1 MDLSNLSRTLPL
13 LKPLHK
19 EDERRRNI
27 SPSGTG
33 ATAASVTS
41 SQSTSSTS
49 STSSTADYADLTT
62 HFKDAAKAIA
72 SLYNTALGVQNLTNT
87 IDETP
92 QKLTLKTDF
101 AQAARSVAVL
111 YKYAQM
117 SHPASF
123 DQGYLNCIDDL
134 LQIITNDEDVENWAL
149 TRRAEIT
156 KLQKTSNKDNERE
169 RERERE
175 KERDRDRDRER
186 EREREREKDIESDSV
201 LNFSQKSI
209 VNNSLD
215 SLQSKT
221 EFDDGKLPSD
231 FAFQFV
237 LDLRPPTAFRPS
249 IPPLSV
255 LHNSSQRNL
264 AISKKNRFHQ
274 QILRKVHSSEDS
286 SESESDD
293 LKRVKIFKDNTSPSR
308 KKKRRNNATSNI
320 NNNIN
325 DNDNESVN
333 DSTI

>member
-19 EDERRRNI
+19 EDERRRNT
-27 SPSGTG
+27 SLSGTG
-33 ATAASVTS
+33 AAAASVTS

-49 STSSTADYADLTT
+49 STSSTADYTDLTT

-87 IDETP
+87 NDETP

-169 RERERE
+169 RKEKGER
-175 KERDRDRDRER
+175 ERDRDRDR

-201 LNFSQKSI
+201 LNFSQKS
-209 VNNSLD
+209 VVKNSLD

-221 EFDDGKLPSD
+221 AFDDGKLPSD
-231 FAFQFV
+231 FAFQFA

-255 LHNSSQRNL
+255 LHNPSQRNL

-274 QILRKVHSSEDS
+274 QILKKVHSSEDS

-308 KKKRRNNATSNI
+308 KKKRKNNATSNI

-325 DNDNESVN
+325 DNDNESGN

>member
-33 ATAASVTS
+33 AAAASVTS

-49 STSSTADYADLTT
+49 STSSTTDYTDLTT

-72 SLYNTALGVQNLTNT
+72 SLYNTALGVQNPTNT
-87 IDETP
+87 TDETP

-175 KERDRDRDRER
+175 
-186 EREREREKDIESDSV
+186 REKNLESDSI
-201 LNFSQKSI
+201 LNFSQKSV

-231 FAFQFV
+231 FAFQFA

-255 LHNSSQRNL
+255 LHNPSQRNL

-274 QILRKVHSSEDS
+274 QILKKVHSSEDS

-320 NNNIN
+320 NENTN
-325 DNDNESVN
+325 DNDNESGN